1 MFSLPL
7 HYTTLHYTTLHY
19 TTLHYTTLHY
29 TTRRIIN
36 FFGDFFIAKLKN
48 YLKHLNAYLG
58 VNKN

>member
-1 MFSLPL
+1 MFSLP
-7 HYTTLHYTTLHY
+7 LHY

-58 VNKN
+58 VHKN

>member
-1 MFSLPL
+1 MFSL
-7 HYTTLHYTTLHY
+7 
-19 TTLHYTTLHY
+19 TLHY

-58 VNKN
+58 VHKN